1 MTRARPKLREDVTV
15 SVLDEEAVVYDPVS
29 HDLHHFNPT
38 ASLVLRLCDGTAT
51 VGELATDIAEVF
63 QAPLSEVQEQVRA
76 LIEDLRAVDLLEGG
90 LALVEQPN
98 GRPTVGPGV
107 HSVAS
112 QQEDH
117 AHHAHGHGHGD
128 GDGDGDG
135 GGHVHADGTEHD
147 LREGIREQQTG
158 SP

>member
-1 MTRARPKLREDVTV
+1 MTRARPKLRDDVTV
-15 SVLDEEAVVYDPVS
+15 SVLDGEAVVYDPVS

-51 VGELATDIAEVF
+51 VGELATDIAEAF
-63 QAPLSEVQEQVRA
+63 QAPVSEVQEQVRA

-107 HSVAS
+107 HREAS

-117 AHHAHGHGHGD
+117 AHHAHGHDHGN
-128 GDGDGDG
+128 GDADG
-135 GGHVHADGTEHD
+135 GGHVHGDGTEHD
-147 LREGIREQQTG
+147 LREGIREQRTG

>member
-15 SVLDEEAVVYDPVS
+15 SVLDGEAVVYDPVS
-29 HDLHHFNPT
+29 HDLHHFSPT

-51 VGELATDIAEVF
+51 VGELATDIAEAF
-63 QAPLSEVQEQVRA
+63 GAPVGEVQEQVRG
-76 LIEDLRAVDLLEGG
+76 LVEELRAVDLLEGG

-98 GRPTVGPGV
+98 GRSTVGLGV
-107 HSVAS
+107 HGLAS

-117 AHHAHGHGHGD
+117 SHHGHGHD
-128 GDGDGDG
+128 DADADG
-135 GGHVHADGTEHD
+135 GAHAHADGTEHD